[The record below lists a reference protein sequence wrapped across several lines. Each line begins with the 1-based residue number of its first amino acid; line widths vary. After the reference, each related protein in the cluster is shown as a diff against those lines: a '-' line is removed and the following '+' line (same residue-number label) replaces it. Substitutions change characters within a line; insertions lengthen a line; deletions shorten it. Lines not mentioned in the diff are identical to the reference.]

1 MEGLYW
7 GCSEPLTVL
16 QKPIV
21 LTVAFALWGL
31 GREGR
36 RTFLGEKR
44 PLLGLRAGS
53 GRSRKLNMSRAR
65 WGLEV
70 DGAASQRWR
79 SQSLGFVRGEVGV
92 GGT

>member
-16 QKPIV
+16 QKSTV

-44 PLLGLRAGS
+44 LLFGAVT
-53 GRSRKLNMSRAR
+53 R
-65 WGLEV
+65 WWEK
-70 DGAASQRWR
+70 
-79 SQSLGFVRGEVGV
+79 
-92 GGT
+92 

>member
-16 QKPIV
+16 QKSTG

-44 PLLGLRAGS
+44 PLFGAVT
-53 GRSRKLNMSRAR
+53 R
-65 WGLEV
+65 WWEK
-70 DGAASQRWR
+70 
-79 SQSLGFVRGEVGV
+79 
-92 GGT
+92 